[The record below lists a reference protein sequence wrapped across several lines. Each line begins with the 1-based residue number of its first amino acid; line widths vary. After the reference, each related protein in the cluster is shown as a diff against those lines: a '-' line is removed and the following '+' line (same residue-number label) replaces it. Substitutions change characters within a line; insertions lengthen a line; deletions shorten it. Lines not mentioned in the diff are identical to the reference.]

1 MTPESIVVIFL
12 ALAAG
17 SLVKGISGLGLPL
30 VAIPV
35 MAGFLGAERAVVMM
49 VVPGIIINF
58 ALMWTYRA
66 HATALPHLPLFAVV
80 SIIGVAIGAWILS
93 AVPERYIFIF
103 MALWLGVYLVKTLML
118 KSEFRL
124 PPTAH
129 RNFAAAVLLVAGLIQ
144 GATGSSGPVVATY
157 VHALRL
163 PQPAFVF
170 TISVYFQVFMF
181 TQVAAFSWL
190 GMLTA
195 DRFLDGLV
203 ACIPVAIF
211 LPLAVYISRFI
222 NQRWFNLIII
232 AVLMVIEVRLLFKA
246 LA

>member
-1 MTPESIVVIFL
+1 MSPDAIIIIFL

-49 VVPGIIINF
+49 VVPGILINF
-58 ALMWTYRA
+58 GLMWTYRA
-66 HATALPHLPLFAVV
+66 HATHLPHMPVFAA
-80 SIIGVAIGAWILS
+80 VAIAGVVLGAWILS
-93 AVPERYIFIF
+93 AVPERWIIIF
-103 MALWLGVYLVKTLML
+103 MALWLGIYLLKTLVF
-118 KSEFRL
+118 KVDIRL
-124 PPTAH
+124 PESAH
-129 RNFAAAVLLVAGLIQ
+129 RHVAALVVLVAGLIQ
-144 GATGSSGPVVATY
+144 GSTGASGPVLATY

-170 TISVYFQVFMF
+170 TVSVFFQIFMF
-181 TQVAAFSWL
+181 TQAVAFTWL
-190 GMLTA
+190 GMFTIERLY
-195 DRFLDGLV
+195 DGLV
-203 ACIPVAIF
+203 ACIPIAIF

-222 NQRWFNLIII
+222 NARWFNVIVI
-232 AVLMVIEVRLLFKA
+232 ALLVVIEIRMVFKA

>member
-1 MTPESIVVIFL
+1 MIIIFL

-35 MAGFLGAERAVVMM
+35 MAGFLGAERAVVLM
-49 VVPGIIINF
+49 VVPGLLINF
-58 ALMWTYRA
+58 GLLWTYRA
-66 HATALPHLPLFAVV
+66 HATHLPDLPVFAAVAVV
-80 SIIGVAIGAWILS
+80 GVVLGAWILS
-93 AVPERYIFIF
+93 AVPERWIIIF
-103 MALWLGVYLVKTLML
+103 MALWLGAYLLKTLVF
-118 KSEFRL
+118 KADIRL
-124 PPTAH
+124 PESAH
-129 RNFAAAVLLVAGLIQ
+129 RHMAALVVLLAGLIQ
-144 GATGSSGPVVATY
+144 GSTGASGPVLATY

-170 TISVYFQVFMF
+170 TVSVFFQIFMVTQAVTF
-181 TQVAAFSWL
+181 TWL
-190 GMLTA
+190 GMFTVERLY
-195 DRFLDGLV
+195 DGLV

-222 NQRWFNLIII
+222 NARWFNVIVI
-232 AVLMVIEVRLLFKA
+232 ALLVVIEIRLLFKA